1 MPTRLSTAVHCLIL
15 PKPPAIMSAQTRPNG
30 ALSRRVHGRCRCR
43 IKCYIK
49 GMTLTDDDLKK
60 LNLMMKKAVIDGT
73 GEALEAMVFPK
84 FESIDKDLSS
94 LKKEV
99 GLNTEAIGRLENAA
113 LA

>member
-1 MPTRLSTAVHCLIL
+1 
-15 PKPPAIMSAQTRPNG
+15 
-30 ALSRRVHGRCRCR
+30 
-43 IKCYIK
+43 
-49 GMTLTDDDLKK
+49 MTLTDDDLKK

-84 FESIDKDLSS
+84 FESIDRKFEKIDKDLSS

-99 GLNTEAIGRLENAA
+99 GLNTEAIARAERKLDQVTDHQAEKLDNHEKRIVRLENAA

>member
-1 MPTRLSTAVHCLIL
+1 
-15 PKPPAIMSAQTRPNG
+15 
-30 ALSRRVHGRCRCR
+30 
-43 IKCYIK
+43 
-49 GMTLTDDDLKK
+49 MTLTDDDLKK

-99 GLNTEAIGRLENAA
+99 GLNTEAIARAERKLDQVTDHQAEKLDNHEKRSEDFVGKGG
-113 LA
+113 